1 MICIWHFH
9 SRTYSWLLCSFNRK
23 ICIYREANPCF
34 GELKHKHSTKYSNE
48 YGPGVRGWA
57 SLKLTKH
64 LRWTLRRG
72 RLATVRKAL
81 KSCECCRRNIVN
93 ELRVSSLRY
102 LPLITRATLYFIKNT
117 SKILTQMSESHYSKN
132 LKEYEHGYRCKKN
145 YKSFTF
151 VMNKINNNCRK
162 FFLHFFLYEIS
173 HFSLN
178 MT

>member
-9 SRTYSWLLCSFNRK
+9 TRIHDCSAALTKK

-34 GELKHKHSTKYSNE
+34 RELKHKRFTKYSNE
-48 YGPGVRGWA
+48 YEAGVRGWA

-64 LRWTLRRG
+64 LRWTLLRG

-102 LPLITRATLYFIKNT
+102 LPFITRATLYFIKNT
-117 SKILTQMSESHYSKN
+117 SRILTQMN
-132 LKEYEHGYRCKKN
+132 LI
-145 YKSFTF
+145 TT
-151 VMNKINNNCRK
+151 KIQRSTNNTDVRK
-162 FFLHFFLYEIS
+162 IIS
-173 HFSLN
+173 HLRS
-178 MT
+178 